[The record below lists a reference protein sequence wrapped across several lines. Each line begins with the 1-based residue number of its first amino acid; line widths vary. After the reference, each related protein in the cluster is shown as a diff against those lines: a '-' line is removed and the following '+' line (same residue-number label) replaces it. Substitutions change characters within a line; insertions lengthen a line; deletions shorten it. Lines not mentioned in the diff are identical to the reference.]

1 MSRVEILQKMQ
12 LVIQEQ
18 MGKEDIVLTEATKLD
33 DLGVDSIELMEFIIN
48 LEDEFDL
55 EISDDTIDHMV
66 KVADLLDYLSEEL
79 NKDKMRIIKDVEK
92 EENYED
98 CFCRKSQQWKDDHVQ
113 CTYRQE

>member
-18 MGKEDIVLTEATKLD
+18 MGKEEIILTEDTKLD

-66 KVADLLDYLSEEL
+66 KVADLLDYLSGEL
-79 NKDKMRIIKDVEK
+79 IKE
-92 EENYED
+92 
-98 CFCRKSQQWKDDHVQ
+98 
-113 CTYRQE
+113 

>member
-55 EISDDTIDHMV
+55 EISDDTIDPMV

-79 NKDKMRIIKDVEK
+79 NKE
-92 EENYED
+92 
-98 CFCRKSQQWKDDHVQ
+98 
-113 CTYRQE
+113 

>member
-18 MGKEDIVLTEATKLD
+18 MGKEDIVLTEDTKLD

-66 KVADLLDYLSEEL
+66 KVAELLDNLSEKL
-79 NKDKMRIIKDVEK
+79 NKE
-92 EENYED
+92 
-98 CFCRKSQQWKDDHVQ
+98 
-113 CTYRQE
+113 

>member
-18 MGKEDIVLTEATKLD
+18 MGKEDIVLTEVTKLD

-48 LEDEFDL
+48 LEDEFAL

-66 KVADLLDYLSEEL
+66 KVADLLDYLSEKL
-79 NKDKMRIIKDVEK
+79 NKE
-92 EENYED
+92 
-98 CFCRKSQQWKDDHVQ
+98 
-113 CTYRQE
+113 

>member
-18 MGKEDIVLTEATKLD
+18 MGKEEIILTEDTKLD

-66 KVADLLDYLSEEL
+66 KVADLLDYLSGEL
-79 NKDKMRIIKDVEK
+79 NKE
-92 EENYED
+92 
-98 CFCRKSQQWKDDHVQ
+98 
-113 CTYRQE
+113 

>member
-18 MGKEDIVLTEATKLD
+18 MGKEDIVLTEETKLD

-48 LEDEFDL
+48 LEDEFAL

-66 KVADLLDYLSEEL
+66 KVADLLDYLSEKL
-79 NKDKMRIIKDVEK
+79 NKE
-92 EENYED
+92 
-98 CFCRKSQQWKDDHVQ
+98 
-113 CTYRQE
+113 

>member
-18 MGKEDIVLTEATKLD
+18 MGKEDIVLTEDTKLD

-48 LEDEFDL
+48 LEDEFAL

-66 KVADLLDYLSEEL
+66 MVADLLDYLSEEL
-79 NKDKMRIIKDVEK
+79 NKE
-92 EENYED
+92 
-98 CFCRKSQQWKDDHVQ
+98 
-113 CTYRQE
+113 

>member
-1 MSRVEILQKMQ
+1 MSRVEILQKCK

-18 MGKEDIVLTEATKLD
+18 MGKEDIVLTEDTKLD

-66 KVADLLDYLSEEL
+66 KVADLLDYLSGEL
-79 NKDKMRIIKDVEK
+79 IKE
-92 EENYED
+92 
-98 CFCRKSQQWKDDHVQ
+98 
-113 CTYRQE
+113 

>member
-66 KVADLLDYLSEEL
+66 KVADLLDINSY
-79 NKDKMRIIKDVEK
+79 N
-92 EENYED
+92 
-98 CFCRKSQQWKDDHVQ
+98 
-113 CTYRQE
+113 

>member
-18 MGKEDIVLTEATKLD
+18 MGKEDIVLTEDTKLD

-48 LEDEFDL
+48 LEDEFAL

-66 KVADLLDYLSEEL
+66 KVADLLDYLSEIL
-79 NKDKMRIIKDVEK
+79 NKE
-92 EENYED
+92 
-98 CFCRKSQQWKDDHVQ
+98 
-113 CTYRQE
+113 

>member
-18 MGKEDIVLTEATKLD
+18 MGKEDTVLTEDTKLD

-48 LEDEFDL
+48 LEDEFAL

-66 KVADLLDYLSEEL
+66 KVADLLDYLSEKL
-79 NKDKMRIIKDVEK
+79 NKE
-92 EENYED
+92 
-98 CFCRKSQQWKDDHVQ
+98 
-113 CTYRQE
+113 

>member
-18 MGKEDIVLTEATKLD
+18 RGKEDIVLTEDTKLD

-48 LEDEFDL
+48 LEDEFAL

-66 KVADLLDYLSEEL
+66 KVADLLDYLSEKL
-79 NKDKMRIIKDVEK
+79 NKE
-92 EENYED
+92 
-98 CFCRKSQQWKDDHVQ
+98 
-113 CTYRQE
+113 

>member
-1 MSRVEILQKMQ
+1 MSRVEILQEMQ

-18 MGKEDIVLTEATKLD
+18 LDREDIVLTEATKLD

-66 KVADLLDYLSEEL
+66 KVADLLDYLSEKL
-79 NKDKMRIIKDVEK
+79 NKE
-92 EENYED
+92 
-98 CFCRKSQQWKDDHVQ
+98 
-113 CTYRQE
+113 